1 MKEKHAYLFFNCDE
15 EKSKESKNIFY
26 NKTVYQDTKK
36 ARKALWEKIEEECK
50 AGRVHIADEALDGAR
65 TAVLEGNPVD
75 ASSSMEFGT
84 ILSLDI
90 I

>member
-15 EKSKESKNIFY
+15 EKSKESMNIFY

-36 ARKALWEKIEEECK
+36 ARKALWEKIEEERT
-50 AGRVHIADEALDGAR
+50 AGRVHIADEALEGAR

-75 ASSSMEFGT
+75 AAGSIEYGT